1 MSLFSNSNELESW
14 GDSFVWWRVLLS
26 LVLLSILIVVSCASA
41 LYAPFQS
48 DDERNITAN
57 PLVWSFDNYSRN
69 SIFEYRQVTFLPYA
83 LN

>member
-1 MSLFSNSNELESW
+1 MAACFIKLGIPFDINC
-14 GDSFVWWRVLLS
+14 LS
-26 LVLLSILIVVSCASA
+26 YASA
-41 LYAPFQS
+41 LYTSFQS

-69 SIFEYRQVTFLPYA
+69 SIFEYRLVTFLSYA

>member
-1 MSLFSNSNELESW
+1 MSLFSNSNELESR
-14 GDSFVWWRVLLS
+14 GDSFVWRRVLLS

-57 PLVWSFDNYSRN
+57 PLVGLLT
-69 SIFEYRQVTFLPYA
+69 ITPEIQFLNIARLHFCRMP
-83 LN
+83 

>member
-69 SIFEYRQVTFLPYA
+69 SIFEYRLVTFLSYA